1 MDDET
6 RAFLTTFRTFLDDVV
21 HQVRLDDDGDT
32 QPLLPVLEQHL
43 GVPARSLPVVT
54 EHVSSLRFADA
65 DVALELLAQ
74 RHGGR
79 RLLGVGGGQQR
90 RHSSLAEIIE
100 NAGIHRQFP
109 VGPVDYSRVPTGPES
124 SRQVVAFGLHL
135 FSYDGVPVV
144 VLQRDAHPHSGR
156 SVPELEVLAAG
167 DTVVPALLDDVRR
180 LMAEHSVLRGQVVAF
195 KPAEFE
201 ASSGGVTFLRR
212 PELRADQVV
221 LPDGVLAKVER
232 HLTGVARHRD
242 ALTAAGQHLKRGI
255 LLFGPPGTGKTHT
268 VRYLMAVSPGTT
280 VIVLAGHSLRFIQT
294 AAETAR
300 ALEPAVVVLE
310 DCDLVAEDRTYSP
323 GPQPL
328 LFEVLDAL
336 DGLADDAD
344 VAFVLT
350 TNRADLLEPALAQ
363 RPGRVDLAVEIP
375 LPDDASRRRLNRLYA
390 RDLPFSAAA
399 LDDAAARS
407 EGTTASF
414 AKELMRRAVLTAAGG
429 GHPPGDADL
438 SAALDELLG
447 DTEALTRS
455 LLGSGSGDGDGSRG
469 DGGSLGRAGGGGPRP
484 GLAPPGSGRGYYRPL
499 P

>member
-6 RAFLTTFRTFLDDVV
+6 RGFLTAFRTFLDDV
-21 HQVRLDDDGDT
+21 HQLRLDDDAGTDR
-32 QPLLPVLEQHL
+32 LLPVLEEHL
-43 GVPARSLPVVT
+43 GVPATSLPVVT
-54 EHVSSLRFADA
+54 EQLSPLRFADA
-65 DVALELLAQ
+65 DVALEALAQ
-74 RHGGR
+74 RNGGR
-79 RLLGVGGGQQR
+79 RLLGIGGGQQR

-100 NAGIHRQFP
+100 TAGVHRQFP
-109 VGPVDYSRVPTGPES
+109 LGPVDYTRVPTGPDS
-124 SRQVVAFGLHL
+124 SRQVVSFGLHL
-135 FSYDGVPVV
+135 FTYDGVPVV
-144 VLQRDAHPHSGR
+144 VLQRDAQPHFGR
-156 SVPELEVLAAG
+156 QLPELEVLAAA
-167 DTVVPALLDDVRR
+167 DAVVPALLDEVRR
-180 LMAEHSVLRGQVVAF
+180 LMTEHSVLRGQVVTF
-195 KPAEFE
+195 KPSEFDVSNG
-201 ASSGGVTFLRR
+201 AVTFLRR
-212 PELRADQVV
+212 PELRADDVV

-232 HLTGVARHRD
+232 QLTGVARHRE
-242 ALTAAGQHLKRGI
+242 ALTAAGQHLKRGL

-268 VRYLMAVSPGTT
+268 VRYLIAVSPGTT
-280 VIVLAGHSLRFIQT
+280 VIVLSGHSLRLIQT

-310 DCDLVAEDRTYSP
+310 DCDLIAEDRTYSP

-375 LPDDASRRRLNRLYA
+375 LPDLAARRRLNRLYA

-414 AKELMRRAVLTAAGG
+414 AKELMRRAVLTAADA

-447 DTEALTRS
+447 DAEALTRS
-455 LLGSGSGDGDGSRG
+455 LLGSGDGVSGGSGD
-469 DGGSLGRAGGGGPRP
+469 DGGSPGRADGGGPRP
-484 GLAPPGSGRGYYRPL
+484 GLAPPGSGRGSYRPL